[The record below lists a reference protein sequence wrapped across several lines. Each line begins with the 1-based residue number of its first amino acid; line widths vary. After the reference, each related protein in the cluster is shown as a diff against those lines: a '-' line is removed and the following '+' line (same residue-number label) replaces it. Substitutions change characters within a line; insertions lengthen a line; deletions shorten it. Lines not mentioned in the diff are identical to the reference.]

1 MHPVK
6 FSRWCPLFFPTQ
18 ATRRS
23 FVFVRAGWGWV
34 FASRGLQL
42 DRPALSLC
50 SALFLSPVSSGT
62 PLVHRSFLTDGV
74 QGWRVVDLDA
84 ARRRRAASSGDG
96 RLPAA
101 AAAPDAARPA
111 QPSIDNPG
119 RAANRRP
126 LRRRLHEAFPSPPET
141 ILRLIRLYTGTSNM
155 DKINSGRLQQVTIG
169 LGW

>member
-18 ATRRS
+18 ATRRCS
-23 FVFVRAGWGWV
+23 FVRESGGVGCGGI
-34 FASRGLQL
+34 ASRGLQL

-50 SALFLSPVSSGT
+50 SAFFLSPVSSGT
-62 PLVHRSFLTDGV
+62 PLVHRSCRRADGV
-74 QGWRVVDLDA
+74 RGWRVVDLDA

-111 QPSIDNPG
+111 QPSITPAARRTVDLYDADDCTRYLRVPSRPAPG
-119 RAANRRP
+119 
-126 LRRRLHEAFPSPPET
+126 EYF
-141 ILRLIRLYTGTSNM
+141 
-155 DKINSGRLQQVTIG
+155 
-169 LGW
+169 

>member
-18 ATRRS
+18 ATRRCS
-23 FVFVRAGWGWV
+23 FVRESGGVVGVSHRGDFSWTDPPGALLGTLPFTGVFGHPTCTPEFFHDAPTASRAG
-34 FASRGLQL
+34 
-42 DRPALSLC
+42 
-50 SALFLSPVSSGT
+50 
-62 PLVHRSFLTDGV
+62 
-74 QGWRVVDLDA
+74 
-84 ARRRRAASSGDG
+84 ASSTWTRPGAAAQPPTDG

-119 RAANRRP
+119 RAA
-126 LRRRLHEAFPSPPET
+126 SPPENIFKVKAT
-141 ILRLIRLYTGTSNM
+141 IIYTGTSNM

-169 LGW
+169 LGR